1 MLLSFCHSVMSKN
14 KELNSRTKELIKGLE
29 STDPKTILKTLG
41 KVENEGNEAMII
53 PLIEVGIKR
62 GEIEIRDYVQKILFN
77 LKISSAHSIILNE
90 LDSMEANPFRKEL
103 IAAVWNAEIDAMD
116 HLDTFVRI
124 AIEGSFYESIECL
137 TVIEESNGELIEEKI
152 LDSLLLLNSYMNDA
166 ANENDEKRPIIKSI
180 LDKVSLFNKG
190 IV

>member
-1 MLLSFCHSVMSKN
+1 MSKK
-14 KELNSRTKELIKGLE
+14 KELNSRTKELIKDLQ
-29 STDPKTILKTLG
+29 SSDAKTILTTLG
-41 KVENEGNEAMII
+41 KIENEGNEAMII

-62 GEIEIRDYVQKILFN
+62 DEIEIRDYVQKILFN

-103 IAAVWNAEIDAMD
+103 IAAVWNAEIDGMD

-152 LDSLLLLNSYMNDA
+152 LDSLLLLNSYMNDP
-166 ANENDEKRPIIKSI
+166 ANEKDEKRPIIQNI
-180 LDKVSLFNKG
+180 LEKVSLFNKG
-190 IV
+190 II